1 MNRKSIILI
10 IAGLVLLMCI
20 IVNLMQQQVIREQA
34 KDALR
39 IDSVIDSLETANR
52 ELGTRIDEISVQME
66 SIRTRPENDTVI
78 SE

>member
-10 IAGLVLLMCI
+10 IAGLVVLMCI

-34 KDALR
+34 KETLR
-39 IDSVIDSLETANR
+39 IDSVIDSLETVNR
-52 ELGTRIDEISVQME
+52 ELRTRVDEISVQIE

>member
-10 IAGLVLLMCI
+10 IAGLVVLMCI

-34 KDALR
+34 KETLR
-39 IDSVIDSLETANR
+39 IDSVIDSLETVNR
-52 ELGTRIDEISVQME
+52 ELGTRVDEISVQIE

>member
-10 IAGLVLLMCI
+10 IAGLVVLMCI

-34 KDALR
+34 KETLR

-52 ELGTRIDEISVQME
+52 ELGTRIDEISVQMK

>member
-10 IAGLVLLMCI
+10 IAGLVVLMCI

>member
-10 IAGLVLLMCI
+10 IAGLVVLMCI

-39 IDSVIDSLETANR
+39 IDSVIDSLETVNR
-52 ELGTRIDEISVQME
+52 ELGTRVDEISVQME

>member
-1 MNRKSIILI
+1 VNRKSIILI
-10 IAGLVLLMCI
+10 IAGLVVLMCI

-34 KDALR
+34 KDVLR
-39 IDSVIDSLETANR
+39 IDSVIDSLETVNR
-52 ELGTRIDEISVQME
+52 ELGTRVDEISVQME

>member
-1 MNRKSIILI
+1 M
-10 IAGLVLLMCI
+10 LMCI

-39 IDSVIDSLETANR
+39 IDSVIDSLETSNR

-66 SIRTRPENDTVI
+66 SIRTRQENDTVI

>member
-10 IAGLVLLMCI
+10 IAGLVVLMCI

-34 KDALR
+34 KETLR

-66 SIRTRPENDTVI
+66 SIRTMPENDTVI

>member
-1 MNRKSIILI
+1 VNRKSIILI
-10 IAGLVLLMCI
+10 IAGLVVLMCI

-39 IDSVIDSLETANR
+39 IDSVIDSLETVNR
-52 ELGTRIDEISVQME
+52 ELGTRVDEISVQME

>member
-10 IAGLVLLMCI
+10 IAGLVVLMCI

-34 KDALR
+34 KDVLR
-39 IDSVIDSLETANR
+39 IDSVIDSLETVNR
-52 ELGTRIDEISVQME
+52 ELGTRVDEISVQME